1 MRRRRHV
8 RNFQRN
14 ILTNC
19 LKTRYLWNDCTKLWI
34 RRNQVKA
41 TKMTR
46 TRRENDV
53 FCIELRGFKTLT

>member
-1 MRRRRHV
+1 M
-8 RNFQRN
+8 FSN

-19 LKTRYLWNDCTKLWI
+19 LKTRDLWNDCTKLWI
-34 RRNQVKA
+34 RRDHEKT

-46 TRRENDV
+46 MRRENDV

>member
-1 MRRRRHV
+1 M
-8 RNFQRN
+8 N

-19 LKTRYLWNDCTKLWI
+19 LKTQDLWNDYTKVWI
-34 RRNQVKA
+34 RRNREKA
-41 TKMTR
+41 TKMTQ

>member
-1 MRRRRHV
+1 MYLRLIV
-8 RNFQRN
+8 ELTIVN

-19 LKTRYLWNDCTKLWI
+19 LKTRDLWNDCTKLWI
-34 RRNQVKA
+34 RRDHEKT

-46 TRRENDV
+46 MRRENDV